1 MRPAASV
8 LLLVLLVGL
17 AVVVLRVGSSQGF
30 PDSHWTVFHFWKD
43 TVGLS
48 EEGANQAAAITR
60 KSFHIPA
67 YGLLGFLAYLA
78 LPSRLRSIRMALLIV
93 LAVAVS
99 DELLQSFQPNR
110 GAKVTDVG
118 LDLVGGF
125 LGAALARWFVRRR
138 ARDSA

>member
-1 MRPAASV
+1 MRRLGPL
-8 LLLVLLVGL
+8 LLLVLAVGL
-17 AVVVLRVGSSQGF
+17 AAVVVRVGGSQGF

-48 EEGANQAAAITR
+48 EDGANQAAAITR

-78 LPSRLRSIRMALLIV
+78 LPRRHRSALTALLIV
-93 LAVAVS
+93 LGVAIA
-99 DELLQSFQPNR
+99 DETLQSFQPNR